1 MPQPEAPLRR
11 RPKLI
16 PNHRVVLKLFPHP
29 PSHPLRTLDRHS
41 PDDVLRGVLVKQRQR
56 YECLL
61 AKHGIRETVEV
72 PEVAT
77 FISLDPEQ

>member
-1 MPQPEAPLRR
+1 MLHQEAPLRR

-16 PNHRVVLKLFPHP
+16 PNHRVVLKLFPH
-29 PSHPLRTLDRHS
+29 SLRTLDRHPS
-41 PDDVLRGVLVKQRQR
+41 PDEVLRGVLVKQRQR

-72 PEVAT
+72 AEVAA
-77 FISLDPEQ
+77 FLALDPEH